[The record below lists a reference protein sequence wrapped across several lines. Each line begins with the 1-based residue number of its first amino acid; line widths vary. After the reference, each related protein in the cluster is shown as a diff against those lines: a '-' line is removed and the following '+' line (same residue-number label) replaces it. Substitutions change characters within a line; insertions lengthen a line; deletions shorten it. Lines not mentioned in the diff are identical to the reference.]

1 MKFLQEIFWG
11 DKNPQTLNVIR
22 FHLALFLASGLFV
35 YFFSTSTSPHYNF
48 LGDDSSIFQAVGKGW
63 AEGLLPYVDLFENKG
78 PLIFLIDA
86 LGYMIYPRVG
96 IMFLQVPMMYLS
108 FLFAWRSL
116 GLFLS
121 GKAKIAA
128 SALIIV
134 YYALYS
140 IDGNRTE
147 EWSMPFLMVATYCF
161 LRGIKEEKFFCPPL
175 VGFIYG
181 LGFGVCT
188 LLRMI
193 NGLPICCYAFLSLIF
208 LIQERDFNT
217 LRKNFLNFCAGFMI
231 ICLPFVIY
239 FAAHGAL
246 YDMLYGTILL
256 NVVYSAQRENYLLTH
271 LEYYAVYIVENFM
284 PLYLLIV
291 VSVLE
296 LIKDKNRLA
305 ISGLFSGAAMLLLM
319 FKLSPYFGYCTLN
332 VPMFVM
338 FFVVLAVFLKRFSE
352 LWSAKGISLKRILC
366 KIFALACMI
375 YPLLLCSLLANQLAT
390 YNSDH
395 ASNYNRKE
403 GLEMTRLA
411 ELIPLDERGSV
422 MIWSEGFIAS
432 HWILTTGIFP
442 CNRFFDNV
450 KAFAKVDPN
459 VKREWLEVARD
470 NPPQWIIYS
479 APVNEFV
486 GEENNEWKKAFRT
499 NRDTDVERLLQDRYN
514 LADEMEMYGDSFLL
528 YRLKR

>member
-1 MKFLQEIFWG
+1 MFREIFSG
-11 DKNPQTLNVIR
+11 KLT
-22 FHLALFLASGLFV
+22 FHVLLFLASGLFV
-35 YFFSTSTSPHYNF
+35 YFFSNSTSPHYNY
-48 LGDDSSIFQAVGKGW
+48 LGDDSAIFQAVGKGW

-96 IMFLQVPMMYLS
+96 IIFLQVPMMYLS

-181 LGFGVCT
+181 LGFGACT

-193 NGLPICCYAFLSLIF
+193 NGLSICCYAFLSMIF
-208 LIQERDFNT
+208 LIQACDFNT
-217 LRKNFLNFCAGFMI
+217 LRKNFLNFCAGVMI

-239 FAAHGAL
+239 FAAHDAL
-246 YDMLYGTILL
+246 YEMLYGTILL

-271 LEYYAVYIVENFM
+271 FEEYISYVVMNFM
-284 PLYLLIV
+284 PLYLLII

-296 LIKDKNRLA
+296 LIKGKSRLS
-305 ISGLFSGAAMLLLM
+305 ISGLFCGAAMLLLM
-319 FKLSPYFGYCTLN
+319 FKLSPYFGYCILN

-338 FFVVLAVFLKRFSE
+338 FFVVLAVFLKRFSG

-375 YPLLLCSLLANQLAT
+375 YPLLLCSVLANQLAA
-390 YNSDH
+390 YNSDFTK
-395 ASNYNRKE
+395 NRKE
-403 GLEMTRLA
+403 VLEMTRLA

-479 APVNEFV
+479 APVSEFI
-486 GEENNEWKKAFRT
+486 GEEVDEWKKAFRT
-499 NRDTDVERLLQDRYN
+499 NRDADVERLLQDRYN
-514 LADEMEMYGDSFLL
+514 LEAEMETYGDSFLL